1 MTLAARRNDLAATSR
16 RNAEVLVAMGMSGRL
31 TRRWSEANETYLA
44 GNQRASDIAGG
55 LGAVAKVLRMM
66 LQSAVLAV
74 GAYLVIHQEATA
86 GIIIA
91 GSILSARALA
101 PVDLAIAHWKGF
113 VAARQ
118 SWHRLAK
125 LLQQIPAANEQTL
138 LQAPSKRLSVEAV
151 SIVPPGDQ
159 RVIVQDV
166 NFAAEAGTGIGV
178 IGPSG
183 SGKSSL
189 VRALVGVWMP
199 ARGKVRLDG
208 AALDQWSSDVLG
220 RHIGYLPQDVE
231 LFAGTVAQNICR
243 FDPEAKSEAII
254 AAAKEAGVHEMII
267 KMREGYDTQIGEQGT
282 ALSAGQAQ
290 RVALARALYGNPF
303 LIVLDEPNSN
313 LDSEGDEALTP
324 CGARRAR
331 ARRHRGRGG
340 APADRHRGG
349 RPVAGVEGRP
359 HAGVRAEGNRARP
372 GAAARSAPD
381 ADQDRVRSGSCEKI
395 MTAELKGAHRSIR
408 GHLIFGL
415 TLILVLAVG
424 FGGWASTAQ
433 ISGALIAPGSVVVDS
448 NVKKV
453 QHPTGGVVG
462 EVRVRDGDIVKAGDI
477 VVRLDETVVKASLAI
492 VVKTL
497 NGLWARAARL
507 EAEQRGL
514 DQIKFP
520 PMLTDRADDPDVR
533 DILASETKLFEVRVF
548 GRAGQ
553 KSQLRERVLQLNEE
567 ISGLTAQEQA
577 KEKEVALVEKELI
590 GVRQLYEQRLIQLS
604 RLTVLE
610 RDLARLSGERAQYI
624 ASRAQAKGKITETE
638 LQIIQV
644 DKDVV
649 SEVSK
654 DLRET
659 NDKIGEFV
667 ERKVTAE
674 DQLRRIDIRAPQ
686 DGVVLQSTV
695 HTVGGVITAGDAI
708 MMVVPRADDLSVEA
722 KVNPQDIDKLQIG
735 QKTLL
740 RLSAFNQR
748 TTPELNGVV
757 TRVSADVTTDQRTG
771 QSYYTIRVS
780 LPPAEVARLGDNVK
794 IIPGMPVEAFVQTG
808 DRTMFSYLM
817 KPFSDQLMRSFR
829 ER

>member
-1 MTLAARRNDLAATSR
+1 MT
-16 RNAEVLVAMGMSGRL
+16 E
-31 TRRWSEANETYLA
+31 
-44 GNQRASDIAGG
+44 Q
-55 LGAVAKVLRMM
+55 LG
-66 LQSAVLAV
+66 
-74 GAYLVIHQEATA
+74 
-86 GIIIA
+86 
-91 GSILSARALA
+91 
-101 PVDLAIAHWKGF
+101 
-113 VAARQ
+113 
-118 SWHRLAK
+118 
-125 LLQQIPAANEQTL
+125 
-138 LQAPSKRLSVEAV
+138 
-151 SIVPPGDQ
+151 
-159 RVIVQDV
+159 
-166 NFAAEAGTGIGV
+166 
-178 IGPSG
+178 
-183 SGKSSL
+183 
-189 VRALVGVWMP
+189 
-199 ARGKVRLDG
+199 
-208 AALDQWSSDVLG
+208 
-220 RHIGYLPQDVE
+220 
-231 LFAGTVAQNICR
+231 
-243 FDPEAKSEAII
+243 
-254 AAAKEAGVHEMII
+254 
-267 KMREGYDTQIGEQGT
+267 
-282 ALSAGQAQ
+282 
-290 RVALARALYGNPF
+290 
-303 LIVLDEPNSN
+303 
-313 LDSEGDEALTP
+313 
-324 CGARRAR
+324 GARR
-331 ARRHRGRGG
+331 
-340 APADRHRGG
+340 
-349 RPVAGVEGRP
+349 
-359 HAGVRAEGNRARP
+359 
-372 GAAARSAPD
+372 
-381 ADQDRVRSGSCEKI
+381 
-395 MTAELKGAHRSIR
+395 SIR
-408 GHLIFGL
+408 THLMIG
-415 TLILVLAVG
+415 LVLVIVLAGG
-424 FGGWASTAQ
+424 FGGWASTVP
-433 ISGALIAPGSVVVDS
+433 ISGALIAPGAVVVES

-462 EVRVRDGDIVKAGDI
+462 EVRVRDGDTVKAGDI

-514 DQIKFP
+514 DAIRFP
-520 PMLTDRADDPDVR
+520 TMLTERADDSDVR
-533 DILASETKLFEVRVF
+533 DVIASETKLFEVRVN

-553 KSQLRERVLQLNEE
+553 KAQLRERVMQLNEE
-567 ISGLTAQEQA
+567 IAGLTAQETA
-577 KEKEVALVEKELI
+577 KNKEIALVEKELI
-590 GVRQLYEQRLIQLS
+590 GVRDLYDKHLVQIS
-604 RLTVLE
+604 RLTTLE
-610 RDLARLSGERAQYI
+610 RDAARLAGERAQYI

-708 MMVVPRADDLSVEA
+708 MMIVPKADDLSVEA